1 MPEPITMTIIA
12 LILKKKMAV
21 AGAKALTASSHA
33 AAAGGTMAVST
44 TIGNYLAAHAALV
57 TLIAG
62 ATALSA
68 VLTGIAVSLAKF
80 VEAGIKS
87 KEEAKRIMAG
97 AKRMSEGQQEK
108 LHGELDDLLEKYNL

>member
-1 MPEPITMTIIA
+1 MPEPITMAIIA
-12 LILKKKMAV
+12 LVLKKKLAV
-21 AGAKALTASSHA
+21 AGVKAVTASSHA

-57 TLIAG
+57 TAIAG

-68 VLTGIAVSLAKF
+68 ILTGIVVSLVKF

-87 KEEAKRIMAG
+87 KEEARRIMEG
-97 AKRMSEGQQEK
+97 AKRMSERQQEK

>member
-1 MPEPITMTIIA
+1 MPEPITMAIIA
-12 LILKKKMAV
+12 LIVKKKMAV

-44 TIGNYLAAHAALV
+44 TIGNYLAAHAAVV
-57 TLIAG
+57 TAIAG

-68 VLTGIAVSLAKF
+68 ILTGIAVSSATF

-87 KEEAKRIMAG
+87 REEAKRIMAG
-97 AKRMSEGQQEK
+97 AKRMSEKQQEN
-108 LHGELDDLLEKYNL
+108 LHGELDNLLEKYNL